1 MDIPVFEYLAVL
13 KPDDGVSARIKEI
26 KNYFQNEYGC
36 EYAAQLKPH
45 CTLLK
50 FPQYTHLEKQM
61 IKRFESIARTLTPAK
76 LNLDGFGNFPHHT
89 IYVGVDQNPE
99 LEKIMK
105 NIKVKLRPFL
115 QKIETLKPVYV
126 KKAHITIARK
136 MNEAQFEL
144 AWDEWKNRPFKAIV
158 NADEILLLKR
168 PLDPETMAATGT
180 YQRVDSFKLSGSDTE
195 VEQLLLF

>member
-13 KPDDGVSARIKEI
+13 EPDDGVSARIKEI

-61 IKRFESIARTLTPAK
+61 VKRFDAIARTLAPAE
-76 LNLDGFGNFPHHT
+76 LRLDGFGNFPHHT
-89 IYVGVDQNPE
+89 IYVRVDQNQQ

-115 QKIETLKPVYV
+115 QKIETLKPTYL
-126 KKAHITIARK
+126 KNPHITIARK
-136 MNEAQFEL
+136 MNEVQFEL
-144 AWDEWKNRPFKAIV
+144 AWDEWKNRPFKAV
-158 NADEILLLKR
+158 LNANHILLLKR
-168 PLDPETMAATGT
+168 PLDPETLAATGT
-180 YQRVDSFKLSGSDTE
+180 YQIVERFKLSGSDAE
-195 VEQLLLF
+195 IEQLLLF